1 MFLFKKCFTFFL
13 FFSSAYFSSATFLSV
28 NSYAQL
34 LPDNTSLNVQSVQ
47 RWMDSNR
54 DFTSVI
60 QALDAMHTSEDD
72 LKKFDALPA
81 SEQDQKIAVF
91 LQQNK
96 LVESTTAIAARHGW
110 KSAGE
115 YMRLSTKLGNAIAA
129 YFFTQEIANLSE
141 TQKKSLRAKTDAAVL
156 NAPQEDIAF
165 VKSHETLLKTYIQAY
180 SKGR

>member
-1 MFLFKKCFTFFL
+1 MTLFKKCFAL
-13 FFSSAYFSSATFLSV
+13 LLLISSAF
-28 NSYAQL
+28 SYAQL
-34 LPDNTSLNVQSVQ
+34 LPDNTTLNVQSVQ

-54 DFTSVI
+54 DFAGVV
-60 QALDAMHTSEDD
+60 QALDAMHKSDEE
-72 LKKFDALPA
+72 LKKFDAMPA
-81 SEQDQKIAVF
+81 SEQDQKITDF
-91 LQQNK
+91 LQKNNLLQSANSIS
-96 LVESTTAIAARHGW
+96 VRHGW

-129 YFFTQEIANLSE
+129 YFFTQEIANLNE
-141 TQKKSLRAKTDAAVL
+141 VQKKSLRAKTDAAVL

>member
-1 MFLFKKCFTFFL
+1 MTLFKKCFAL
-13 FFSSAYFSSATFLSV
+13 LLLFSSAYFSSV
-28 NSYAQL
+28 NSYAQF

-54 DFTSVI
+54 DFTNVI
-60 QALDAMHTSEDD
+60 QALDAMHTSEDE
-72 LKKFDALPA
+72 LKKFDALSA
-81 SEQDQKIAVF
+81 SEQDRKIADF
-91 LQQNK
+91 LRKKN
-96 LVESTTAIAARHGW
+96 LVESTTATAKQHGW

-141 TQKKSLRAKTDAAVL
+141 IQKKSLRAKTDAAVL

-180 SKGR
+180 SKSR